1 MRPLVVWNI
10 EMSADGKIGK
20 KDKEIALSDKLNQ
33 SRIEKMR
40 NEADALIFDF
50 KNVENFAENRKVP
63 EKGPKIVVIDP
74 RAELPKNSKILN
86 FEPILVVAE
95 EANAEKVKN
104 LRKNFEVMVI
114 GKYAV
119 NLKELLAKL
128 YRRGIR
134 KCIIEDKGHLAN
146 RMLNENLI
154 DEIFILVNPLL
165 IGNGK
170 SFVEKVSK
178 EMKFSLKE
186 IVQYGDAVL
195 LHYIALREEEQ
206 K

>member
-1 MRPLVVWNI
+1 MRPIVIWNI

-20 KDKEIALSDKLNQ
+20 KDKEILLSNKLNQ

-40 NEADALIFDF
+40 SEVDALIFDF
-50 KNVENFAENRKVP
+50 RNAEKFAENRKVP
-63 EKGPKIVVIDP
+63 EKGPKIVIIDP
-74 RAELPKNSKILN
+74 KAELPKNSKILN
-86 FEPILVVAE
+86 FNPLLIVAE

-119 NLKELLAKL
+119 NLHELLAKL

-134 KCIIEDKGHLAN
+134 KCIVEDKEHLAN

-170 SFVEKVSK
+170 SFIEKVSK
-178 EMKFSLKE
+178 EINFSLKG

-195 LHYIALREEEQ
+195 LHYIVAKEQEQ

>member
-1 MRPLVVWNI
+1 MRPIVVWNI

-20 KDKEIALSDKLNQ
+20 KDKEILLSNKLNQ

-40 NEADALIFDF
+40 NEVDALIFDF

-86 FEPILVVAE
+86 FEPILVVSE

-134 KCIIEDKGHLAN
+134 RCIIEDKGHLAN

-195 LHYIALREEEQ
+195 LHYIALRGEEQ